1 VLGLLTVVGLHDRAR
16 SKEKKSNGGEGD
28 RQDRPAEVTANR
40 SHRVA
45 GIIGAYPDVGKWL
58 LIRYGLRACP
68 HDSPGD

>member
-1 VLGLLTVVGLHDRAR
+1 MHLRGAPVAR
-16 SKEKKSNGGEGD
+16 RRRPTAVRGD

-58 LIRYGLRACP
+58 LIRYGL
-68 HDSPGD
+68 